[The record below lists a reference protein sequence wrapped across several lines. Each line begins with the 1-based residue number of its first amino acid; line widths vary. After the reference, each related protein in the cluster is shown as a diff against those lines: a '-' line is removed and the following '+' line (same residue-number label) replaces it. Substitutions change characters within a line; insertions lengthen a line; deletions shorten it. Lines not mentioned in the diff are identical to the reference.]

1 VCLCRDSSG
10 AEQKPEELC
19 VGGSIPSL
27 GTIKLMLRALFLF
40 EHVLPNLLGFAV
52 FSFLS
57 EKIASIVSV
66 FGSKKTITKQ
76 DVESFVAGVKSTLID
91 ADVSLTVVNRFTQS
105 LLLDLQEIKVPSG
118 LSLGDV
124 LTQKLY
130 TRVVDFLGGKR
141 EKGQIFN
148 SVCQAQGMVKI
159 MVLGLQGSGKTTTAA
174 KLAAWIADVAASSGK
189 KLTVALGSV
198 DTCRPA
204 AREQLA
210 LMAQR
215 AGVQFCAGEPGSVEH
230 MIDSQLKQATGCD
243 VFVLDTAGRMQ
254 VDAALMQE
262 LVATKA
268 AFGPTHTVWV
278 VDGMMGQESVHVGSA
293 FLKEV
298 GFDSVALTKLD
309 SGARGGV
316 AFGVAFE
323 LNKPIFFMG
332 TGETVADFEVFEPE
346 RVASRIVGLGDVK
359 GLFERF
365 ERAIKRDAELDAQA
379 AHDRMMNGTMT
390 LQDFAQQL
398 TLVGSMGSMGKLMQ
412 YLPGVPKISA
422 AELEQKEREIKK
434 YKAILSSMT
443 PKERSG
449 ASGLNV
455 SRKNRI
461 ARGAGVFVKDI
472 DGLLSKF
479 EETKQFARMIKKMGG
494 FGSLF
499 K

>member
-1 VCLCRDSSG
+1 
-10 AEQKPEELC
+10 
-19 VGGSIPSL
+19 
-27 GTIKLMLRALFLF
+27 M
-40 EHVLPNLLGFAV
+40 
-52 FSFLS
+52 FSFFS
-57 EKIASIVSV
+57 EKIARVVSL
-66 FGSKKTITKQ
+66 FGSKKTIAQQ
-76 DVESFVAGVKSTLID
+76 DIESFLAGVKSTFID
-91 ADVSLTVVNRFTQS
+91 ADVSLTVVNKFNQS
-105 LLLDLQEIKVPSG
+105 LSGDLQNLKIPSG
-118 LSLGDV
+118 MSLGDV

-130 TRVVDFLGGKR
+130 TRVVEFLGGKR
-141 EKGQIFN
+141 EKAEVFKTLCP
-148 SVCQAQGMVKI
+148 SAGMVRI

-174 KLAAWIADVAASSGK
+174 KLAAWIADMGASSGK

-210 LMAQR
+210 LMAQK
-215 AGVQFCAGEPGSVEH
+215 AGVTFCPGEQGSVET
-230 MIDSQLKQATGCD
+230 MVASQLAQAQGCD

-254 VDAALMQE
+254 VDANLMQE
-262 LVATKA
+262 LRVTKN
-268 AFGPTHTVWV
+268 AFSPTHTLWV
-278 VDGMMGQESVHVGSA
+278 VDGMMGQESVNVGSA

-316 AFGVAFE
+316 AFGVSYE
-323 LNKPIFFMG
+323 LSKPIYFMG

-365 ERAIKRDAELDAQA
+365 ERALKRDAELDAQA
-379 AHDRMMNGTMT
+379 AHDRMMSGSMT

-398 TLVGSMGSMGKLMQ
+398 SLVGSMGSMGKLMQ

-422 AELEQKEREIKK
+422 AELEQKEREVKK
-434 YKAILSSMT
+434 YGAILSSMT
-443 PKERSG
+443 LAERQG
-449 ASGLNV
+449 RAALNV

-461 ARGAGVFVKDI
+461 ARGSGVLVKDI
-472 DGLLSKF
+472 DSLLSKF

-494 FGSLF
+494 FGGLF